1 VAATNLP
8 LFIADPAVAN
18 NRGAKGHSFQD
29 LQLGDGANNQ
39 EVFVWDVPP
48 PPGGTWS
55 ADEARYRIEA
65 FFERVIFSSR
75 KNLAETWPYSPTT
88 EGQCNPGIGD
98 RYLVRLH
105 GAPTAVLPGSSTTA
119 GTSR

>member
-1 VAATNLP
+1 MSTIVNATSSATARWRPPTFPSSSPTRLSP
-8 LFIADPAVAN
+8 TTE
-18 NRGAKGHSFQD
+18 
-29 LQLGDGANNQ
+29 